1 MLKVLLIWIDRDGGI
16 QIGLG
21 LDLIPKPRCCL
32 ETKVDIFN
40 TKA

>member
-1 MLKVLLIWIDRDGGI
+1 MLKVLLIWIDRGGVI

-21 LDLIPKPRCCL
+21 PDLIPKPRCL
-32 ETKVDIFN
+32 SSKVDIFK